1 MPQRETVTPFDD
13 KIVRFMTRHG
23 VERVGVFGSYARGEA
38 RPDSDLDLL
47 VWFSE
52 QKSLLGLIRIER
64 ELSELLGVKIDLLTE
79 GAISPY
85 LIDRIKRELK
95 VIAQ

>member
-1 MPQRETVTPFDD
+1 MAQVTPFDAT
-13 KIVRFMTRHG
+13 IISFMTEHG
-23 VERVGVFGSYARGEA
+23 AERIGVFGSYARGES

-52 QKSLLGLIRIER
+52 QKSLLGVIRLER

-79 GAISPY
+79 QAISPH
-85 LIDRIKRELK
+85 LIDRIRLELK
-95 VIAQ
+95 VIAP